1 MTDETCRLLCSGQSP
16 TFFSKKEAISFKKIN
31 VVNKRYII
39 KSELKRKF
47 IMMSFQGQLIVYD
60 YVML

>member
-1 MTDETCRLLCSGQSP
+1 M
-16 TFFSKKEAISFKKIN
+16 
-31 VVNKRYII
+31 NKRYII